1 MGPLFLRRER
11 EVPMQ
16 VDLEVARRQICA
28 AGDEGLPV
36 RMGVRRLQGLQAQRH
51 SAREGFAKHQA
62 SAAEILC
69 GRRPFDTMHGLRA
82 HGNPGDYAQDG
93 PRLRGTTGHPT
104 VPRLRRE
111 PGVPARVGQ
120 EDGGARTLR
129 GLRPGE
135 VRGSGLDTV
144 CYAITIEELSRGD
157 ASAGVIAAV
166 CNGLV
171 CEPLLRYGTEEQKR
185 KYLRPVARGEWIGAY
200 ALTEPG
206 SGSDAAAM
214 RTTAELRGDH
224 WVLNGTKSFAT
235 NASVAKVIIGYAR
248 TGRQKHEISAFII
261 PTDADGFSVLKKEDK
276 MGIRASDTV
285 SLGFDGM
292 NIPKENLLGELYKG
306 FNIAMATID
315 GGRIGIA
322 AQALGIGQRALDE
335 SVKYAKERDAFG
347 QKIAELQAIQWKV
360 ADMATEIEAAR
371 LLTYRAAQLEDL
383 GRRHTYE
390 SSVAKLFASE
400 AAHRAVDSAV
410 QIHGGY
416 GFIKDYV
423 VEKLYRDQRV
433 TEIYEGTSE
442 IQRLVIARTVL
453 SR

>member
-1 MGPLFLRRER
+1 MDFTLTETQEITRKTVRDFAEQEIIPQSRAFDESQEFPHAWAKKMGEL
-11 EVPMQ
+11 
-16 VDLEVARRQICA
+16 
-28 AGDEGLPV
+28 GL
-36 RMGVRRLQGLQAQRH
+36 MGV
-51 SAREGFAKHQA
+51 F
-62 SAAEILC
+62 
-69 GRRPFDTMHGLRA
+69 
-82 HGNPGDYAQDG
+82 
-93 PRLRGTTGHPT
+93 
-104 VPRLRRE
+104 VPE
-111 PGVPARVGQ
+111 KY
-120 EDGGARTLR
+120 GGA
-129 GLRPGE
+129 
-135 VRGSGLDTV
+135 GLDTL
-144 CYAITIEELSRGD
+144 CYAITIEELSRAD

-171 CEPLLRYGTEEQKR
+171 CEPILRYGTEDQKR
-185 KYLRPVARGEWIGAY
+185 EYLVPVARGAWIGAY

-214 RTTAELRGDH
+214 RTTAALEGDE

-235 NASVAKVIIGYAR
+235 NGSAARVVVAYAR
-248 TGRQKHEISAFII
+248 TGPKKHDISAFLV
-261 PTDADGFSVLKKEDK
+261 PTDAKGFSVLKKEDK

-285 SLGFDGM
+285 LLGFDGM
-292 NIPKENLLGELYKG
+292 RIPKENLLGEMHKG
-306 FNIAMATID
+306 FTIAMATLD

-322 AQALGIGQRALDE
+322 AQALGIAQRALEE
-335 SVKYAKERDAFG
+335 SLRHAKEREAFG
-347 QKIAELQAIQWKV
+347 EKLAAFQAIQWKL

-371 LLTYRAAQLEDL
+371 LLTYRAAHMEDL
-383 GRRHTYE
+383 EQRHTYE

-442 IQRLVIARTVL
+442 IQRLVIARAVL
-453 SR
+453 GK

>member
-1 MGPLFLRRER
+1 MDFALTETQEITRKSVRDFGERDIIPQSHAFDESQEFPHGWAKKMGELGLFGVF
-11 EVPMQ
+11 VP
-16 VDLEVARRQICA
+16 E
-28 AGDEGLPV
+28 
-36 RMGVRRLQGLQAQRH
+36 
-51 SAREGFAKHQA
+51 K
-62 SAAEILC
+62 
-69 GRRPFDTMHGLRA
+69 
-82 HGNPGDYAQDG
+82 Y
-93 PRLRGTTGHPT
+93 
-104 VPRLRRE
+104 
-111 PGVPARVGQ
+111 
-120 EDGGARTLR
+120 GGA
-129 GLRPGE
+129 
-135 VRGSGLDTV
+135 GLDYV
-144 CYAITIEELSRGD
+144 CYAITIEELSRAD

-185 KYLRPVARGEWIGAY
+185 RYLEPVARGEWIGAY

-214 RTTAELRGDH
+214 RTTADLKGSE

-235 NASVAKVIIGYAR
+235 NGSVAKVIIAYAR

-285 SLGFDGM
+285 LLGFDGM
-292 NIPKENLLGELYKG
+292 RIPKDHLLGELHKG
-306 FNIAMATID
+306 FNIAMATLD

-322 AQALGIGQRALDE
+322 AQALGIAQRAFDE
-335 SVKYAKERDAFG
+335 SAKYAKEREAFG
-347 QKIAELQAIQWKV
+347 QKISDFQAIQWKL

-371 LLTYRAAQLEDL
+371 LLMYRAAHLEDL
-383 GRRHTYE
+383 GHRHTYE

-400 AAHRAVDSAV
+400 AAHRAVDAAV

-442 IQRLVIARTVL
+442 IQRLVIARAVL
-453 SR
+453 GR